1 MRPLVASALAA
12 GLALASA
19 GHGPFAPTGT
29 IATGAGSGFWGDVS
43 RSGVRVL
50 GCFSRRHYTQAI
62 SVRNRSGSAVTL
74 TGARG
79 ADPVPSVVDRVAEQ
93 IRPAP
98 PSTGDLPEPLIRH
111 WSAVPTRAVR
121 IRPGQSAVVQSNFLM
136 RHCSTLRHGR
146 TVVVPGSFV
155 LRYRLKGHAG
165 RQRVVQRS
173 AGFRVVAGP
182 VVRSCRPVSGSV
194 SLTAADIG
202 CALARRAAYACH
214 YPSNANMTGEC
225 AGGGRQWNCDLHSS
239 WIQQCF
245 FPDRMSRWYRVRW
258 TKRQRG

>member
-1 MRPLVASALAA
+1 VASALAA

-19 GHGPFAPTGT
+19 SHGPFVPTGT
-29 IATGAGSGFWGDVS
+29 IATGTGSGFWGDVS
-43 RSGVRVL
+43 RPGTSVL

-62 SVRNRSGSAVTL
+62 IIRNRSAGPVTL
-74 TGARG
+74 TGVHG

-93 IRPAP
+93 IRRTP
-98 PSTGDLPEPLIRH
+98 PSTGDVPVALIRH
-111 WSAVPTRAVR
+111 WSAAPTRPVT
-121 IRPGQSAVVQSNFLM
+121 IRPGRSAVVQSNFLL
-136 RHCSTLRHGR
+136 RHCAALRHGR

-155 LRYRLKGHAG
+155 LRYRRDGHPG
-165 RQRVVQRS
+165 RQRVVQQS

-182 VVRSCRPVSGSV
+182 VIRNCRPVSGSV

-202 CALARRAAYACH
+202 CRLARKAAYACH

-239 WIQQCF
+239 SVQQCF
-245 FPDRMSRWYRVRW
+245 FPYRMSRWYRIRW
-258 TKRQRG
+258 TK